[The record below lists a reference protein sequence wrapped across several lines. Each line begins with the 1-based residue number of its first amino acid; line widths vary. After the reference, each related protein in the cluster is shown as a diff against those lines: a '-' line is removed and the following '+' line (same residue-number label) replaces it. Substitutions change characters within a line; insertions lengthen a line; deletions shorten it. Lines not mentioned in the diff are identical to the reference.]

1 MQPDP
6 QETRRLSPEPVT
18 GNRGRLGAAAA
29 PRRQRDA
36 RSPRLTRKR
45 FRAPF
50 GEEDGRP
57 VVPLRGEDARS
68 PRTCSPTLRRQQAP
82 PGSHGAVTPGP
93 WSSAPGSAA
102 EPQPSR
108 ESPAFPGKGPARGGR
123 WVAPD
128 ERRTRPRAHPDRR
141 AALTPRLSRASA
153 WEPAPGPAGRGDPDN
168 RREGG
173 SWGDLPGQ
181 LREKARSSAIPER
194 RTQAAQGQVPAP
206 GRTWEFSEA

>member
-1 MQPDP
+1 MWSAPPGERETSGRCDP
-6 QETRRLSPEPVT
+6 ADAGAGTFPARAQLPRRRPRAE
-18 GNRGRLGAAAA
+18 GA
-29 PRRQRDA
+29 PRRAGPAPGSDTDR
-36 RSPRLTRKR
+36 RRPPR
-45 FRAPF
+45 
-50 GEEDGRP
+50 
-57 VVPLRGEDARS
+57 

>member
-1 MQPDP
+1 MRSAPPGERETSRRCDP
-6 QETRRLSPEPVT
+6 ADAGAGTFPARAQLPRRRPRAE
-18 GNRGRLGAAAA
+18 GA
-29 PRRQRDA
+29 PRSAGPGPGSDTDRR
-36 RSPRLTRKR
+36 RPPR
-45 FRAPF
+45 
-50 GEEDGRP
+50 
-57 VVPLRGEDARS
+57 

-108 ESPAFPGKGPARGGR
+108 ESPAFPGKGPAHGGR

-128 ERRTRPRAHPDRR
+128 ERRTRPRADPDRR

-173 SWGDLPGQ
+173 SWAAAGEGALLRDSRASDPGGSRAGPCSRAE
-181 LREKARSSAIPER
+181 LGI
-194 RTQAAQGQVPAP
+194 
-206 GRTWEFSEA
+206 